1 MSDATHHEEISE
13 ICGGDYAWMTRL
25 DYMYV
30 AVAVAER
37 ERWPRLGLSTT
48 RRSLSLLC
56 SRYNDEKIQRLACFI
71 CGQLRTTCE
80 GYPAV
85 DLDIPVD
92 AFPACSRDIS

>member
-1 MSDATHHEEISE
+1 MVLAALTTRTIDRPPFTVFAGGVSDATHHEEISE

-56 SRYNDEKIQRLACFI
+56 SRYNDEKIQWLACFI
-71 CGQLRTTCE
+71 
-80 GYPAV
+80 
-85 DLDIPVD
+85 
-92 AFPACSRDIS
+92 